1 MSSYSREMLNNDP
14 LFYKICLKKL
24 STAMNADMDKYIKH
38 FDGPR
43 VDYWWILHTLE
54 KQNYKCASCK
64 NILTLSSYERHDPSA
79 SQNYIKT
86 NKIRYFQNL
95 SQVINPSI
103 REVTHSLFNDCKQ

>member
-1 MSSYSREMLNNDP
+1 MLNNDP

-64 NILTLSSYERHDPSA
+64 NILTLSSYERHDPSQFIINRLDNDYDHRCLNCNIVCLKCNSA
-79 SQNYIKT
+79 QGKKT
-86 NKIRYFQNL
+86 FSSHINSKANK
-95 SQVINPSI
+95 
-103 REVTHSLFNDCKQ
+103 